1 LKADKRATLVGTQAE
16 QEAQA
21 NQLGI
26 DVAEM
31 LLADGAGAIL
41 SAIYQPE

>member
-1 LKADKRATLVGTQAE
+1 MLSGTQAE

-26 DVAEM
+26 EVATM
-31 LLADGAGAIL
+31 LLADGAGDIL
-41 SAIYQPE
+41 AAIYHPED